1 MFSVSSGFFF
11 LPHKT
16 LRSRADHRLDR
27 GARVSPGSV
36 LFASISEFGW
46 EGLGGLVGL
55 EGSVSQYVL
64 VSSLVA
70 QESRNVQR
78 FTKYAL
84 ETQLLLCPK
93 SRHRNHSVG
102 SRST

>member
-1 MFSVSSGFFF
+1 MVFF

-36 LFASISEFGW
+36 LFASIAEFGW

-70 QESRNVQR
+70 QEPRDVQR

-93 SRHRNHSVG
+93 SQKSFNRQ
-102 SRST
+102 